1 MSYSLSLYSFSD
13 GELGAP
19 DLQVVRAVLSP
30 VCAGAE
36 KAGDGTTD
44 YWIRAADGSEA
55 EVGVFDNFVSVENP
69 QAGDV
74 WKIIVELTD
83 RLGAGILL
91 PSGAFLCPE
100 GMRAHL
106 PEGMEEDSVFVP
118 AITLSAFERAAG
130 PFTEPLT

>member
-1 MSYSLSLYSFSD
+1 MSYSLSLYRFSD
-13 GELGAP
+13 GELAAP

-30 VCAGAE
+30 VRAGAE
-36 KAGDGTTD
+36 KTGDGTTD
-44 YWIRAADGSEA
+44 Y
-55 EVGVFDNFVSVENP
+55 
-69 QAGDV
+69 
-74 WKIIVELTD
+74 IVELTD

-106 PEGMEEDSVFVP
+106 PEGMEDDSVLVP